1 MMMMIKATME
11 VEGILTTHSYSDEY
25 PSKEDLLFAVEKVPD
40 GAKITSL
47 DINHYSTKSD
57 EPDVKTRLVIRYKV
71 EGSVSTQVNFPY
83 QVHIGFVGSDEAHD

>member
-1 MMMMIKATME
+1 MMIKATME
-11 VEGILTTHSYSDEY
+11 VKGILTIHSYSDEY

-57 EPDVKTRLVIRYKV
+57 EPDVKTGDQIQSGRICQHTGKLPVS
-71 EGSVSTQVNFPY
+71 GS
-83 QVHIGFVGSDEAHD
+83 HRICWE

>member
-1 MMMMIKATME
+1 MSKATME
-11 VEGILTTHSYSDEY
+11 VEGILTVHSYSDEY

-57 EPDVKTRLVIRYKV
+57 KPDVKIMIKYKV
-71 EGSVSTQVNFPY
+71 EGSVSTQINFPY
-83 QVHIGFVGSDEAHD
+83 QAYRGFEGSEEIHERSYN